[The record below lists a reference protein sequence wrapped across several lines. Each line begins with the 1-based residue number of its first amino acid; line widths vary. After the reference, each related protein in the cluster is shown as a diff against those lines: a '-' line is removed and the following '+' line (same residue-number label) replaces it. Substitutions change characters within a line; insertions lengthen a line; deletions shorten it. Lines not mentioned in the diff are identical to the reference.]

1 MTMSIVKHSSVKRQ
15 RALAILRDHVKN
27 QNLYRHC
34 LAVEAAMRA
43 LAHHFNADQEKWAL
57 AGLMHDADWE
67 ETKDD
72 PANHTKKTIEWLKSA
87 GFDDRE
93 VLDAILSHN
102 HAHNG
107 EAHPQNIMEWSL
119 YICDDLTGLIAA
131 TALIMPNRQLRSVTV
146 ESVLKKF
153 GARSFAAAVNREH
166 ISLCVTKLQIPLD
179 HFVSIVLR
187 AMHDIA
193 PELGL

>member
-1 MTMSIVKHSSVKRQ
+1 MSIVKHSLVARQ
-15 RALAILRDHVKN
+15 KALVIVRAHVKN

-34 LAVEAAMRA
+34 LAVEATMRS
-43 LAHHFNADQEKWAL
+43 LAHHFNADEDKWAL
-57 AGLMHDADWE
+57 AGLLHDADWE

-72 PANHTKKTIEWLKSA
+72 QSQHTRKTIGWMSEA
-87 GFDDRE
+87 GFHDQE
-93 VLDAILSHN
+93 VISTILSHN

-107 EAHPQNIMEWSL
+107 EASPTNIMEWSL

-131 TALIMPNRQLRSVTV
+131 TALIMADKKLASVTV

-153 GARSFAAAVNREH
+153 GSRSFAAAVNRTH
-166 ISLCVTKLQIPLD
+166 IGLCATKLQINLD
-179 HFVSIVLR
+179 RFIALVLG
-187 AMHDIA
+187 AMQDIA